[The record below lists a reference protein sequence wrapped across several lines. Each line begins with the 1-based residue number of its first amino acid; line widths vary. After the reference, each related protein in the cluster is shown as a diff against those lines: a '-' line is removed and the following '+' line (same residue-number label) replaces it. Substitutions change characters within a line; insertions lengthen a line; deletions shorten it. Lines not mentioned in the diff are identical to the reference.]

1 MSVYISL
8 LKGTYDP
15 ILPWPFRKTMT
26 FTLIDQQENELNAN
40 NVARMFTPDPA
51 NPGFARPLDSNSGPG
66 YGFPLFISHEQL
78 RSRRYIVD
86 DTLFLKV
93 QCSSP
98 N

>member
-1 MSVYISL
+1 
-8 LKGTYDP
+8 
-15 ILPWPFRKTMT
+15 
-26 FTLIDQQENELNAN
+26 
-40 NVARMFTPDPA
+40 MFTPDPA